1 MSWFTLLK
9 NDQMKERIDNIKGL
23 IQDFDRD
30 VIDTD
35 ERLQQRLDE
44 IYSQVEDLDNKRAT
58 EEAKDLNN
66 QDIGRFFL
74 DESFADLIDY
84 MDAAYDLQLLDNFEE
99 SMEDEVSE
107 PLLADMPDERIE
119 EILNDTEALLPEIEK
134 KGGEFTRRMIE
145 EYISEARRFPR
156 RATALTR
163 LILRILKD
171 NDLKVD

>member
-1 MSWFTLLK
+1 MSWFSLLK
-9 NDQMKERIDNIKGL
+9 NDRMKERNDDIKEL

-84 MDAAYDLQLLDNFEE
+84 MDTAYEE
-99 SMEDEVSE
+99 RMEDEVSE

-119 EILNDTEALLPEIEK
+119 EILNDTEASLPEIEK
-134 KGGEFTRRMIE
+134 EGGEFTRRMIE

>member
-9 NDQMKERIDNIKGL
+9 NDQMKERIDNIKEL

-44 IYSQVEDLDNKRAT
+44 IYSQVEDLDNKLAS
-58 EEAKDLNN
+58 EEARDLIN

-84 MDAAYDLQLLDNFEE
+84 MDTAYEE
-99 SMEDEVSE
+99 RMEDEVSE

-119 EILNDTEALLPEIEK
+119 EILNDTEASLPEIEK
-134 KGGEFTRRMIE
+134 EGGEFTRRMIE

-163 LILRILKD
+163 VIQRILKD
-171 NDLKVD
+171 NNLGLV

>member
-1 MSWFTLLK
+1 MSWFSLLK
-9 NDQMKERIDNIKGL
+9 NDRMKERIDNIKEL

-44 IYSQVEDLDNKRAT
+44 IYSQVEDLDNKMAS
-58 EEAKDLNN
+58 EEAKDLSN

-74 DESFADLIDY
+74 DESFSDLIDY
-84 MDAAYDLQLLDNFEE
+84 MDTAYEE

-134 KGGEFTRRMIE
+134 KGGVFTRRMIE
-145 EYISEARRFPR
+145 QYISEARKTPR

-163 LILRILKD
+163 VIQRILKD
-171 NDLKVD
+171 NNLGLV

>member
-9 NDQMKERIDNIKGL
+9 NDPMKERIDNIKEL

-44 IYSQVEDLDNKRAT
+44 IYSQVEDLDNKRASA
-58 EEAKDLNN
+58 EARDLND

-74 DESFADLIDY
+74 DESFSDLIDY
-84 MDAAYDLQLLDNFEE
+84 MDTAYEE

-119 EILNDTEALLPEIEK
+119 EILNNAEALLPEIEK
-134 KGGEFTRRMIE
+134 EGGEFMRRMIE
-145 EYISEARRFPR
+145 EYIAEARKTPS
-156 RATALTR
+156 RARSIVRAIRTQIAGLNRAANT
-163 LILRILKD
+163 
-171 NDLKVD
+171 NLKVD

>member
-1 MSWFTLLK
+1 MSWFSLLK
-9 NDQMKERIDNIKGL
+9 NDRMKERIDDIKEL

-84 MDAAYDLQLLDNFEE
+84 MDTAYEE
-99 SMEDEVSE
+99 RMEDEVSE

-119 EILNDTEALLPEIEK
+119 EILNDTEASLPEREK
-134 KGGEFTRRMIE
+134 EGGEFTRRMIE
-145 EYISEARRFPR
+145 EYISEARKTPR

-163 LILRILKD
+163 VIQRILKD
-171 NDLKVD
+171 NNLGLV

>member
-74 DESFADLIDY
+74 DESFSDLIDY
-84 MDAAYDLQLLDNFEE
+84 MDTAYEE

-145 EYISEARRFPR
+145 EYISEARKTPR

-163 LILRILKD
+163 VIQRILKD
-171 NDLKVD
+171 NNLGLV

>member
-1 MSWFTLLK
+1 
-9 NDQMKERIDNIKGL
+9 MKERIDDIKEL

-74 DESFADLIDY
+74 DESFSDLIDY
-84 MDAAYDLQLLDNFEE
+84 MDTAYEE

-145 EYISEARRFPR
+145 EYISEARKTPR

-163 LILRILKD
+163 VIQRILKD
-171 NDLKVD
+171 NNLGLV

>member
-84 MDAAYDLQLLDNFEE
+84 MDTAYEE
-99 SMEDEVSE
+99 RMEDEVSE

-119 EILNDTEALLPEIEK
+119 EILNDTEASLPEIEK
-134 KGGEFTRRMIE
+134 EGGEFTRRMIE

>member
-1 MSWFTLLK
+1 MSWFSLLK
-9 NDQMKERIDNIKGL
+9 NDRMKERIDDIKEL

-84 MDAAYDLQLLDNFEE
+84 MDTAYEE
-99 SMEDEVSE
+99 RMEDVVSE

-145 EYISEARRFPR
+145 EYISEARKTPR

-163 LILRILKD
+163 VIQRILKD
-171 NDLKVD
+171 NNLGLV

>member
-1 MSWFTLLK
+1 MSWFSLLK
-9 NDQMKERIDNIKGL
+9 NDRMKERIDDIKEL

-44 IYSQVEDLDNKRAT
+44 IYSQVEDLDNKMAS

-74 DESFADLIDY
+74 DESFSDLIDY
-84 MDAAYDLQLLDNFEE
+84 MDTAYEE
-99 SMEDEVSE
+99 RMEDEVSE

-119 EILNDTEALLPEIEK
+119 EILNDTEASLPEIEK
-134 KGGEFTRRMIE
+134 EGGEFTRRMIE

-163 LILRILKD
+163 LIQRILKD

>member
-9 NDQMKERIDNIKGL
+9 NDPMKERIDNIKEL

-44 IYSQVEDLDNKRAT
+44 IYSQVEDLDNKRASA
-58 EEAKDLNN
+58 EARDLND

-74 DESFADLIDY
+74 DESFSDLIDY
-84 MDAAYDLQLLDNFEE
+84 MDTAYEE

-119 EILNDTEALLPEIEK
+119 EILNNAEALLSEIEK
-134 KGGEFTRRMIE
+134 EGGEFMRRMIE
-145 EYISEARRFPR
+145 EYIAEARKTPS
-156 RATALTR
+156 RARSIVRAIRTQIAGLNRAANT
-163 LILRILKD
+163 
-171 NDLKVD
+171 NLKVD

>member
-1 MSWFTLLK
+1 
-9 NDQMKERIDNIKGL
+9 MKERIDNIKEL

-30 VIDTD
+30 LIDTD

-44 IYSQVEDLDNKRAT
+44 IYSQVEDLDNKRAS

-84 MDAAYDLQLLDNFEE
+84 MDTAYEE

-119 EILNDTEALLPEIEK
+119 EILNKTEALLPEIK
-134 KGGEFTRRMIE
+134 KEGGEFMARMIE
-145 EYISEARRFPR
+145 QYISEARRMPR

-163 LILRILKD
+163 LIQRILKD
-171 NDLKVD
+171 NNLKVD

>member
-1 MSWFTLLK
+1 MSWFSLLK
-9 NDQMKERIDNIKGL
+9 NDRMKERIDDIKEL

-74 DESFADLIDY
+74 DESFSDLIDY
-84 MDAAYDLQLLDNFEE
+84 MDTAYEE

-145 EYISEARRFPR
+145 EYISEARKTPR
-156 RATALTR
+156 RATALR
-163 LILRILKD
+163 RVIQSILKD
-171 NDLKVD
+171 NNLGLV